1 MDFTKRSADL
11 IRKFHPL
18 GRRWWTGV
26 LFQGIKQHV
35 THKMCLEHT
44 YFYQNLVSNNDCSTT
59 ILPTQNFSFDL
70 SFNSFWNLVIQ
81 ILALLW
87 SIFPAH
93 ASLFPCFL
101 SHCNSVYIWAPG
113 LTFAIVS
120 KLSTFHAI
128 VSKFEAL
135 HYNFLLTSVARGS
148 KRLDWIARQLQLQL
162 LWQLRHWNKNL
173 KSSMTWIRSSNHIH
187 WDRHPRVSFDAL
199 RS

>member
-1 MDFTKRSADL
+1 
-11 IRKFHPL
+11 
-18 GRRWWTGV
+18 
-26 LFQGIKQHV
+26 
-35 THKMCLEHT
+35 MCLKHT

-59 ILPTQNFSFDL
+59 ILPTQNFSCDL
-70 SFNSFWNLVIQ
+70 SFNSFWNLVIRM
-81 ILALLW
+81 LALLW

-101 SHCNSVYIWAPG
+101 SLCVYISSRSN
-113 LTFAIVS
+113 ICNC
-120 KLSTFHAI
+120 KLSTFHTI

-148 KRLDWIARQLQLQL
+148 KRLNWIARQLQLQM

-187 WDRHPRVSFDAL
+187 WDRHPRVSFDAFC
-199 RS
+199 S

>member
-18 GRRWWTGV
+18 GRPWWTGV

-35 THKMCLEHT
+35 THKMCLKHT
-44 YFYQNLVSNNDCSTT
+44 YFYQNLVSNNKCFTT
-59 ILPTQNFSFDL
+59 NFANK
-70 SFNSFWNLVIQ
+70 FNSFWNLVVRM
-81 ILALLW
+81 LALLW

-101 SHCNSVYIWAPG
+101 SVCVYISSRSN
-113 LTFAIVS
+113 ICNC
-120 KLSTFHAI
+120 KLSTFHTI

-135 HYNFLLTSVARGS
+135 QYNFLLTSVARGS
-148 KRLDWIARQLQLQL
+148 KRLDWIARQLQLQM

-173 KSSMTWIRSSNHIH
+173 KSSMTWIRISNHIH
-187 WDRHPRVSFDAL
+187 GDRHPRVSFDAL